1 MSIIFYSPKCRY
13 CIELLNLIEQY
24 NITIKKINISTLQ
37 NFPSFLHSVPTI
49 ITEGVHKPLI
59 GEQALQWVL
68 NYQYFN
74 IGSNNIKTQKNVDV
88 PYNSD
93 LLEKTVTEVSA
104 VEKDYCS
111 INNSNSLIF
120 PTLKDLLNNS

>member
-24 NITIKKINISTLQ
+24 NIQIKKVNISTLQ
-37 NFPSFLHSVPTI
+37 KLPSFLRSVPTI

-74 IGSNNIKTQKNVDV
+74 IGSNNIKTQKNINT

-93 LLEKTVTEVSA
+93 LLDKTVKEILPI
-104 VEKDYCS
+104 EKDYCS

-120 PTLKDLLNNS
+120 PTLKDLLKN